1 MKQPKVPSNIPVLT
15 ALTNEQVSEYLKA
28 HPDFWVDK
36 LDLLAEMN
44 LPHNP
49 SGQTVSLVERQV
61 SVLRERNVEVR
72 HRLNQLIENA
82 RANDVLFDKTK
93 RLTLSLLNTKQLD
106 DCLDALFFGLQQ
118 EFDIH
123 FSQVLIIADPDI
135 NIPSPT
141 NKQARLVDTEQ
152 IDEHLPKIIKNRRA
166 ICGQLN
172 ASEIE
177 FIFESKASEIGSTA
191 IAPLYY
197 ENRTIGAI
205 AIANRDPDFYRSSMN
220 TLFLNYIADILSRLL
235 INYLPLSSNTK

>member
-28 HPDFWVDK
+28 HPDFWVDR
-36 LDLLAEMN
+36 LDLLADMN

-82 RANDVLFDKTK
+82 RANDLLFDKTK
-93 RLTLSLLNTKQLD
+93 RLTLSLLNTQQLD

-135 NIPSPT
+135 NMPSPA
-141 NKQARLVDTEQ
+141 NKQARLVDAEQ
-152 IDEHLPKIIKNRRA
+152 IDGHLPKIIKNRRA
-166 ICGQLN
+166 ICGQLDQ
-172 ASEIE
+172 AEKE

-205 AIANRDPDFYRSSMN
+205 AIANRDPEFYRSSMN

-235 INYLPLSSNTK
+235 INFLPISSNTK

>member
-1 MKQPKVPSNIPVLT
+1 MKQPNVPSNIPVLT

-36 LDLLAEMN
+36 LDLLADMN

-49 SGQTVSLVERQV
+49 SGQTISLVERQV

-72 HRLNQLIENA
+72 HRLNRLIENA

-93 RLTLSLLNTKQLD
+93 RLTLSLLNTKKLD
-106 DCLDALFFGLQQ
+106 DCLNALFFGLQQ

-135 NIPSPT
+135 HIPSST
-141 NKQARLVDTEQ
+141 NKQARLVGTEQ
-152 IDEHLPKIIKNRRA
+152 IDEHLPKIINNRRA

-172 ASEIE
+172 DSEKE

-191 IAPLYY
+191 IAPLYF

-220 TLFLNYIADILSRLL
+220 TLFLNYIADVLSRLL